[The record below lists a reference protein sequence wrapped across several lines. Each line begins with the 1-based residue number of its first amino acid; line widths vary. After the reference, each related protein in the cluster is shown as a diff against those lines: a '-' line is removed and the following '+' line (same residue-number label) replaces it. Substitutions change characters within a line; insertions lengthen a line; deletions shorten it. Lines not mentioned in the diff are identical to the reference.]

1 MASVALCT
9 SFTLGAGTP
18 AGAAGASWSTY
29 HGDAAGTGVAAGYSR
44 VITSSRAWVS
54 RELDG
59 ELYGEPLVVGGD
71 VIVATQ
77 RDVVYALSAGTGAVR
92 WSRRLADPVPSSDL
106 PCGNISP
113 DVGITGTPVIDVSR
127 DEVFV
132 VADELV
138 GRRIEHRLVGLDAQT
153 GATMLSESV
162 DPPGSDHAALL
173 QRTGLTLD
181 DGRVVFGF
189 GGNYGDCGPYRG
201 RVVAVPEGGG
211 RPEDFTVDARGGE
224 REGAVWMGGAAPVVN
239 AEGDV
244 LVSVGNGSVTSSQ
257 GPYDH
262 SDSVLELSPSM
273 HLMQYFAPTTWPQDN
288 ASDADFSMGPVI
300 LPRGRLLISGKS
312 RVAYLLDAG
321 HLGGVGG
328 QVASLSSIC
337 GDDVDG
343 GSAVVGETVY
353 APCTSGPVA
362 LRVATS
368 PPRVAVVW
376 RSSVGGGPPVVVAGR
391 VWTIG
396 PDGTLYGL
404 DASTGSTLQSA
415 SVGAPANHFPTPGVG
430 DGLLL
435 VPSSD
440 RVVAFRAVARG

>member
-44 VITSSRAWVS
+44 VITSSRAWAS

-77 RDVVYALSAGTGAVR
+77 RDVVYALSAGNGAVR

-244 LVSVGNGSVTSSQ
+244 LVSVGNGSATSSQ

-288 ASDADFSMGPVI
+288 AERRRLLDGAGDPSARAAPHLGQE
-300 LPRGRLLISGKS
+300 PRGLPAR
-312 RVAYLLDAG
+312 R
-321 HLGGVGG
+321 
-328 QVASLSSIC
+328 
-337 GDDVDG
+337 
-343 GSAVVGETVY
+343 E
-353 APCTSGPVA
+353 
-362 LRVATS
+362 
-368 PPRVAVVW
+368 PPR
-376 RSSVGGGPPVVVAGR
+376 RDRRPGGEPVVDLWRRRRRRVRRRGRDGLRAVHERTGGAARRDVTAARRRGLALVGRGRAARRRRRARVDDRPGRNPLRAGR
-391 VWTIG
+391 VHG
-396 PDGTLYGL
+396 V
-404 DASTGSTLQSA
+404 DAPERERRRAGQSL
-415 SVGAPANHFPTPGVG
+415 SHP
-430 DGLLL
+430 
-435 VPSSD
+435 
-440 RVVAFRAVARG
+440 RRR